1 MGLSRLLSA
10 VAVPCEHK
18 KKIKPSQFLKPAGPF
33 FLSEKPFKPG
43 PYNLYLN
50 SRYVATAKPA
60 VVKTIRAKVRVRAQ
74 LLADIQSW
82 AAYQSARQ
90 GVMMLS

>member
-1 MGLSRLLSA
+1 
-10 VAVPCEHK
+10 VPCEHK
-18 KKIKPSQFLKPAGPF
+18 KKIKPGQFLKSAGPF

-43 PYNLYLN
+43 PYLLYLN
-50 SRYVATAKPA
+50 SRYVATAEPA
-60 VVKTIRAKVRVRAQ
+60 IVKKIRAKARVRAH

-82 AAYQSARQ
+82 AAYQAARQ